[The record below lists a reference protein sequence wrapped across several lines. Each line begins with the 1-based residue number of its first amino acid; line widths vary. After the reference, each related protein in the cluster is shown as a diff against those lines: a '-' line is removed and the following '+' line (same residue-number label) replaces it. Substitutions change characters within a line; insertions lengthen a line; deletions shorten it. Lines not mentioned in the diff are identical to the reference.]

1 MLAGSDS
8 RVHSGATTPAKYLIV
23 NADDFGQSPGINR
36 GIITAYRDGIVT
48 SASLMVRWPAADEA
62 AADARRHPSLSV
74 GLHIDLGEQIL
85 RAGEWVPL
93 YSVVPVQNESTVRDE
108 IFRQLGMFDRLVGHA
123 PTHLDSH
130 QHVHLR
136 EPARVILGEIAE
148 RLGVPLRNCSRE
160 VSYCG
165 SFYGQADDDTPMR
178 DVISVDGLIHILKAL
193 PAGCTELGCH
203 PAAECDLQTLYSQE
217 RLEELK
223 ILCDPRV
230 RAALTNNGIA
240 LRSFANLSQGRERS
254 FSEEHTELNFGEHSI
269 RPRKQE
275 E

>member
-1 MLAGSDS
+1 M
-8 RVHSGATTPAKYLIV
+8 HSQVTTPAKYLIV
-23 NADDFGQSPGINR
+23 NADDFGQSRGINR
-36 GIITAYRDGIVT
+36 GIITAYHDGIVT
-48 SASLMVRWPAADEA
+48 SASLMVRWPDAAEAADY
-62 AADARRHPSLSV
+62 ARRHPGLSV

-93 YSVVPVQNESTVRDE
+93 YSVVPVQNESAVRNE
-108 IFRQLGMFDRLVGHA
+108 IARQLELFDRLLGHA

-136 EPARVILGEIAE
+136 EPARGILVEIAQ

-165 SFYGQADDDTPMR
+165 SFYGQADDGTTLH
-178 DVISVDGLIHILKAL
+178 DVISVDGLIHILGTL
-193 PAGCTELGCH
+193 PPGCTELACH

-223 ILCDPRV
+223 ALCDPRL
-230 RAALTNNGIA
+230 RTAIAAKGFE
-240 LRSFANLSQGRERS
+240 LRSFADLPNDR
-254 FSEEHTELNFGEHSI
+254 
-269 RPRKQE
+269 
-275 E
+275 

>member
-1 MLAGSDS
+1 LQDE
-8 RVHSGATTPAKYLIV
+8 
-23 NADDFGQSPGINR
+23 
-36 GIITAYRDGIVT
+36 TA
-48 SASLMVRWPAADEA
+48 
-62 AADARRHPSLSV
+62 
-74 GLHIDLGEQIL
+74 
-85 RAGEWVPL
+85 
-93 YSVVPVQNESTVRDE
+93 VRDE
-108 IFRQLGMFDRLVGHA
+108 ISRQLGVFDRLVGHA
-123 PTHLDSH
+123 PSHLDSH

-136 EPARVILGEIAE
+136 EPVRAVLIELAQ

-165 SFYGQADDDTPMR
+165 SFYGQADDGTTLR
-178 DVISVDGLIHILKAL
+178 EVISVDGLIHILKTL
-193 PAGCTELGCH
+193 PAGFTELACH
-203 PAAECDLQTLYSQE
+203 PAAECAVQTLYSQE

-223 ILCDPRV
+223 ILCDPRI
-230 RAALTNNGIA
+230 RAALTDNGIA

>member
-1 MLAGSDS
+1 MRVQSDN
-8 RVHSGATTPAKYLIV
+8 RVHTGATIPAKYLIV

-48 SASLMVRWPAADEA
+48 SASLMVRWPAAAEA
-62 AADARRHPSLSV
+62 SAYAWKHPSLSV

-93 YSVVPVQNESTVRDE
+93 YTVVPLENENAVRNE
-108 IFRQLGMFDRLVGHA
+108 ISRQLDLFDRLVGHA

-136 EPARVILGEIAE
+136 EPARGILVEIAQ
-148 RLGVPLRNCSRE
+148 RLGVPLRNCWPE
-160 VSYCG
+160 IKYCG
-165 SFYGQADDDTPMR
+165 NFYGQADDGTTLG
-178 DVISVDGLIHILKAL
+178 DVISVDGLIRILETL
-193 PAGCTELGCH
+193 PAGFTELACH
-203 PAAECDLQTLYSQE
+203 PAAECDLQTLYSRE

-223 ILCDPRV
+223 VLSDPRV
-230 RAALTNNGIA
+230 RAALTDTGIA

-254 FSEEHTELNFGEHSI
+254 AGEEHT
-269 RPRKQE
+269 
-275 E
+275 